1 MLSLT
6 YTQRFNSYYMNHILS
21 NVWMHVSAWSILD
34 SAYVKICID
43 GVTTQTTK
51 MKKNGS
57 HLTWNQDF
65 TFHLR
70 RLKHADVRRNF
81 NRPMVKLE
89 LFRARFELVI
99 DFKVLFPNVT
109 WKFWPNTVNVYWQ
122 YASLFRSL
130 IGCVHNRNPCKVRSE

>member
-1 MLSLT
+1 MRKQTKKLNLWSL
-6 YTQRFNSYYMNHILS
+6 F
-21 NVWMHVSAWSILD
+21 D

-70 RLKHADVRRNF
+70 RLKHADVRRNY

-89 LFRARFELVI
+89 LYRARFELESI
-99 DFKVLFPNVT
+99 LFKSNLEVLTKYNQF
-109 WKFWPNTVNVYWQ
+109 Q
-122 YASLFRSL
+122 HLFVDRKP
-130 IGCVHNRNPCKVRSE
+130 ITNRLLGTISTMGH